1 MVLLVPG
8 VIGLQS
14 FALLANRQVNIGLDN
29 AFQMAQVAMAILVGL
44 LLSRMTVA
52 PRKATRLPKR

>member
-1 MVLLVPG
+1 VLLVPG

-44 LLSRMTVA
+44 LLSRMIVA